1 MERRSVPAESPYAG
15 SVGYSRAIRVGP
27 HVHVSGTAAVMPDG
41 APPPA
46 DAYGQAKRCLEIILA
61 ALRELDAGPEHVVR
75 TRVFITTA
83 ADWEDVGRAHAEVF
97 GELRPASAMLVIDG
111 MLDPRFR
118 VEIEADA
125 FVPETDT
132 AR

>member
-1 MERRSVPAESPYAG
+1 MERRAVPADSPYAP
-15 SVGYSRAIRVGP
+15 SVGYSRAVRVGP
-27 HVHVSGTAAVMPDG
+27 HIHVSGTAAVMPDG

-46 DAYGQAKRCLEIILA
+46 DAYGQARRCLEIILA

-83 ADWEDVGRAHAEVF
+83 ADWEEVGRAHAEVF

-125 FVPETDT
+125 FVAETT
-132 AR
+132 SGP

>member
-1 MERRSVPAESPYAG
+1 MERRSVRAESPYAG
-15 SVGYSRAIRVGP
+15 SVGYSRAVRVGP

-46 DAYGQAKRCLEIILA
+46 DAYGQARRCLEIILA

-75 TRVFITTA
+75 TRVFITAA
-83 ADWEDVGRAHAEVF
+83 ADWEEVGRAHAEVF

-125 FVPETDT
+125 FVLETDT